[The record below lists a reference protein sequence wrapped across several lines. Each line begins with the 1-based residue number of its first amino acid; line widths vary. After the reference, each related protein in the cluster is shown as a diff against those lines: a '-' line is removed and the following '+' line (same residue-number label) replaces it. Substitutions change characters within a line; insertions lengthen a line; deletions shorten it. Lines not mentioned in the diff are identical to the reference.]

1 MCMGR
6 IKTQQTKRVSFELI
20 KKHGSNFK
28 EDFNENKKIVESF
41 VELRSKKLRNT
52 IAGYVT
58 RLVRS
63 GQVEE

>member
-1 MCMGR
+1 MGR

-20 KKHGSNFK
+20 KRHGSSFKDNF
-28 EDFNENKKIVESF
+28 DENKKIVERF

-52 IAGYVT
+52 ITGYVT

>member
-1 MCMGR
+1 VCMGR

-20 KKHGSNFK
+20 KKHGNSFK
-28 EDFNENKKIVESF
+28 KDFNENKEIVESF

-52 IAGYVT
+52 ITGYVT